1 MRLGEWRGAL
11 QILDGLDTPDLWEQT
26 RLNVWRA
33 KCFLHL
39 SEPAKAFELVRQSS
53 DTSFDQGPQLR
64 DFARLIL
71 ARSLTRLGEMPTA
84 LRLLARATKESPGCA
99 PLRHLLADLVVN
111 VLGDWPI
118 ADKVLQPLHGVAAD
132 ARAIAAFA
140 IKRQLYESS
149 ARPENLTKDIERFA
163 AHHLAAPAEAIGH
176 SLAHGSGAP
185 SSTEPVR
192 RQRLGLISPM
202 FNASP
207 VYFLSIGALQLLAQD
222 FDLVFFA
229 RDCRSNWAEDA
240 FRAIASEWH
249 DVRAM
254 PAFAL
259 TRKIADA
266 KLHALIDLSGWLDLT
281 VLEALASK
289 PAPIQIKWVGG
300 QSTTTGLRSF
310 DAYVSDM
317 HQSPASFRHL
327 HSEPLAHLPNGYVT
341 YTPPPYMPPPQAP
354 SDANGPTKVGVVA
367 HPKKLSRGFLAF
379 LAQQMDLHNSRQGQA
394 VEVQLIGWQYGEAAL
409 QRRLQVALG
418 LDERHERGAVQ
429 VKYLAS
435 KSHQEHLCNIAA
447 TDWIVDTFPY
457 TAGLTALEALALG
470 IPYRT
475 HSGQHTAARHAY
487 SHARFAGLESNQID
501 LDALGVFQAG
511 PLKKTGRSLLPDG
524 CPRLDHAKLATDL
537 ARLIRNPSEYLVA

>member
-1 MRLGEWRGAL
+1 MRLGEWRTAL
-11 QILDGLDTPDLWEQT
+11 QILDGLDAPDLWGQT

-39 SEPAKAFELVRQSS
+39 SDPSKSFELVRQGS
-53 DTSFDQGPQLR
+53 DASFDQGPQLR
-64 DFARLIL
+64 DCARLVL
-71 ARSLTRLGEMPTA
+71 AKSLMQLGESPTA
-84 LRLLARATKESPGCA
+84 LRLLARATKESPSCG
-99 PLRHLLADLVVN
+99 PLRHLLAELVIN
-111 VLGDWPI
+111 VLGDWSI
-118 ADKVLQPLHGVAAD
+118 ADKVLQPLHGVAAE

-149 ARPENLTKDIERFA
+149 ARPESLAKDIQQFA
-163 AHHLAAPAEAIGH
+163 EHHFAAPAGGIGH
-176 SLAHGSGAP
+176 SLALNSTAP
-185 SSTEPVR
+185 PSTDPVR

-207 VYFLSIGALQLLAQD
+207 VYFLSFGALQLLAQD
-222 FDLVFFA
+222 FDLVFFS

-254 PAFAL
+254 PAIAL

-300 QSTTTGLRSF
+300 QSTSTGLRSF
-310 DAYVSDM
+310 DAYVSDL
-317 HQSPASFRHL
+317 HQSPTSVRHL
-327 HSEPLAHLPNGYVT
+327 HSEPLAHMPSGYVT

-354 SDANGPTKVGVVA
+354 SDADAPAKIGVVA

-379 LAQQMDLHNSRQGQA
+379 LAQQMDLHNSQQGPA
-394 VEVQLIGWQYGEAAL
+394 TEMQLIGWHFGQAAV
-409 QRRLQVALG
+409 QRRLQVSLG
-418 LDERHERGAVQ
+418 LDERHQRGSIQ

-435 KSHQEHLCNIAA
+435 KGHREHLCNIAA

-457 TAGLTALEALALG
+457 TGGLTALEALALG

-475 HSGQHTAARHAY
+475 HTGQHTAARHAY
-487 SHARFAGLESNQID
+487 SHARFAGLEPKQFD
-501 LDALGVFQAG
+501 LDTLGVFQAG
-511 PLKKTGRSLLPDG
+511 PLKKSGQSLLPDG
-524 CPRLDHAKLATDL
+524 CPRRDHAKLATDL